1 MDDLISRKYLYDKMS
16 EKEELARQRVLD
28 TPTHSPAYLRY
39 VAQFNERTAL
49 KHEIA
54 DAPTVE
60 AVPKSYVDQIR
71 WERDIAIEQLNEI
84 GCQFGQKMDEVKK
97 KLEASQW
104 IPCGE
109 RLPEERESIFKKAKG
124 TDKWDPEM
132 FESISDDVNVT
143 VEFEDG
149 TRKTMTSYTTD
160 GKWSCEKEYRIKM
173 KVIAW
178 CPLPEPY
185 KGE

>member
-1 MDDLISRKYLYDKMS
+1 MNDLISRKYLYDKMS

-39 VAQFNERTAL
+39 VAQLNERTAL
-49 KHEIA
+49 KHEIM
-54 DAPTVE
+54 DAPE
-60 AVPKSYVDQIR
+60 AEP
-71 WERDIAIEQLNEI
+71 
-84 GCQFGQKMDEVKK
+84 
-97 KLEASQW
+97 QW
-104 IPCGE
+104 IPCSE

-132 FESISDDVNVT
+132 FESISDDFNVT

-149 TRKTMTSYTTD
+149 TRKTMTSHTTD
-160 GKWSCEKEYRIKM
+160 GKWSCEKNYIIKM

-178 CPLPEPY
+178 QPLPEPY

>member
-1 MDDLISRKYLYDKMS
+1 MSDLISRKALIESVKTWDMQDLYL
-16 EKEELARQRVLD
+16 
-28 TPTHSPAYLRY
+28 PTHFIDL
-39 VAQFNERTAL
+39 
-49 KHEIA
+49 
-54 DAPTVE
+54 
-60 AVPKSYVDQIR
+60 
-71 WERDIAIEQLNEI
+71 IE
-84 GCQFGQKMDEVKK
+84 DEPSVTDTNVGSK
-97 KLEASQW
+97 W
-104 IPCGE
+104 IPCME
-109 RLPEERESIFKKAKG
+109 MMPEERESIFKKVKG

>member
-1 MDDLISRKYLYDKMS
+1 MIDEKKLIEDI
-16 EKEELARQRVLD
+16 EKEFDGVCVYDVSPSQAVNDFVEIVDRQ
-28 TPTHSPAYLRY
+28 
-39 VAQFNERTAL
+39 
-49 KHEIA
+49 
-54 DAPTVE
+54 
-60 AVPKSYVDQIR
+60 PK
-71 WERDIAIEQLNEI
+71 A
-84 GCQFGQKMDEVKK
+84 G
-97 KLEASQW
+97 QW
-104 IPCGE
+104 IPCSE

>member
-1 MDDLISRKYLYDKMS
+1 MEDLIRKSKIYNYIK
-16 EKEELARQRVLD
+16 
-28 TPTHSPAYLRY
+28 
-39 VAQFNERTAL
+39 AQINPFGKPFEGDVYEFGIKL
-49 KHEIA
+49 ME
-54 DAPTVE
+54 
-60 AVPKSYVDQIR
+60 Y
-71 WERDIAIEQLNEI
+71 IEQVD
-84 GCQFGQKMDEVKK
+84 DEESVTDTNVGVK
-97 KLEASQW
+97 W
-104 IPCGE
+104 VPCSE

>member
-1 MDDLISRKYLYDKMS
+1 MSKTKSMDDYIRETRSYAL
-16 EKEELARQRVLD
+16 
-28 TPTHSPAYLRY
+28 
-39 VAQFNERTAL
+39 QF
-49 KHEIA
+49 
-54 DAPTVE
+54 
-60 AVPKSYVDQIR
+60 
-71 WERDIAIEQLNEI
+71 
-84 GCQFGQKMDEVKK
+84 
-97 KLEASQW
+97 EASGFKKNAEFMYDLADYLNSLPTPAVADTNVGGKW

>member
-1 MDDLISRKYLYDKMS
+1 MSDLISRSKLIEDLRKDREAVCS
-16 EKEELARQRVLD
+16 HVFCHTDCQQEEELALD
-28 TPTHSPAYLRY
+28 LE
-39 VAQFNERTAL
+39 QFIEN
-49 KHEIA
+49 
-54 DAPTVE
+54 APTVE
-60 AVPKSYVDQIR
+60 SPA
-71 WERDIAIEQLNEI
+71 
-84 GCQFGQKMDEVKK
+84 
-97 KLEASQW
+97 W
-104 IPCGE
+104 IPCSE
-109 RLPEERESIFKKAKG
+109 RLPEEHDSIFKKYKG
-124 TDKWDPEM
+124 TDKWDNAM
-132 FESISDDVNVT
+132 FESISGEVIVT

>member
-1 MDDLISRKYLYDKMS
+1 MSDLISRK
-16 EKEELARQRVLD
+16 
-28 TPTHSPAYLRY
+28 
-39 VAQFNERTAL
+39 AL
-49 KHEIA
+49 MKYMRDYKWEFALNSDFSKAIEMV
-54 DAPTVE
+54 DVQPTVE
-60 AVPKSYVDQIR
+60 AVPKSYADQIR

-104 IPCGE
+104 IPCSE

>member
-1 MDDLISRKYLYDKMS
+1 MNDLIRRQDAIDIVA
-16 EKEELARQRVLD
+16 KEYQYESDRI
-28 TPTHSPAYLRY
+28 
-39 VAQFNERTAL
+39 TAL
-49 KHEIA
+49 QKIPVVEL
-54 DAPTVE
+54 PT
-60 AVPKSYVDQIR
+60 
-71 WERDIAIEQLNEI
+71 
-84 GCQFGQKMDEVKK
+84 
-97 KLEASQW
+97 W
-104 IPCGE
+104 IPCME
-109 RLPEERESIFKKAKG
+109 RMPEERESIFKKAKG

>member
-1 MDDLISRKYLYDKMS
+1 MSDLNKKIVYADDVK
-16 EKEELARQRVLD
+16 KEIDEWLDCVGDVVIGKHLSYYGELLGCI
-28 TPTHSPAYLRY
+28 
-39 VAQFNERTAL
+39 E
-49 KHEIA
+49 
-54 DAPTVE
+54 DAPSVTDINVGNKW
-60 AVPKSYVDQIR
+60 VPCS
-71 WERDIAIEQLNEI
+71 
-84 GCQFGQKMDEVKK
+84 
-97 KLEASQW
+97 
-104 IPCGE
+104 E